1 MYHRPHVGESLYMK
15 CPGES
20 RDRRQAGGC
29 QGLGEEWGV
38 TVNGDGFPLG
48 DEMFWNWAEVLVTQY
63 CECSMPLKCSRKNG
77 ELNVMGMSP
86 Q

>member
-1 MYHRPHVGESLYMK
+1 MREAMHHRPHVGESLDKK

-38 TVNGDGFPLG
+38 TVKGDGFPLG
-48 DEMFWNWAEVLVTQY
+48 DEMFWNWAEVLVTHIVTAQ
-63 CECSMPLKCSRKNG
+63 CHPSVHVEMVDL
-77 ELNVMGMSP
+77 M
-86 Q
+86 